1 MESGMEDPK
10 HWGIQCIIKMGRE
23 IRDGKFTGRI
33 MAPIIMTG
41 YVPDLLGGI
50 SMLSTDREVFGNGGC
65 GKGYKEW
72 VKVADGGPYLK
83 TKARLG

>member
-1 MESGMEDPK
+1 MEDPK
-10 HWGIQCIIKMGRE
+10 HWGIQCIVSRGYE
-23 IRDGKFTGRI
+23 ILDGQLTGKVVS
-33 MAPIIMTG
+33 PVVMTG
-41 YVPDLLGGI
+41 DVPALLGGI
-50 SMLSTDREVFGNGGC
+50 CMASPDRRVDGNGAC